1 MNPGVVENF
10 ANSSAL
16 NASADYAAVPEWRQR
31 QESAPA
37 AVAIAEGHRDAPD
50 GDFGSASDLEKRI
63 ARALFRN
70 PYLPKHHLRFE
81 THAGRVVLR
90 GVVRSYFQKQMAQ
103 EAVRKIEGVQEICN
117 ELEVVG

>member
-1 MNPGVVENF
+1 MNSATVGNL
-10 ANSSAL
+10 ASSAL
-16 NASADYAAVPEWRQR
+16 LADSVDSVAHRHWSQESQATTTVIVPE
-31 QESAPA
+31 A
-37 AVAIAEGHRDAPD
+37 AGD
-50 GDFGSASDLEKRI
+50 GSNGTSDLEKRI

-81 THAGRVVLR
+81 THAGRVILR

-103 EAVRKIEGVQEICN
+103 EAVRKVEGVQEICN